1 MYYGCNN
8 CIPQS
13 SINYAYKSITIS
25 DKHFEKLYI
34 QFNFYVILKCERGD
48 TMKISGKYTYKWK
61 DIKWLDF
68 ILPVIYLVS
77 TFALS
82 LICSIFVF
90 ILYLGTEN
98 KAFQM
103 NDHMLNM
110 IQLIVDLIAFII
122 LFGTWILFYRRSF
135 KDRLT
140 QGIKHMKRYWKL
152 IILTFIVLF
161 ILKAIYPELV
171 DLFAP
176 ESWKFDETEND
187 KLIEQMFATP
197 FSTFLAFFSI
207 VIIAPIN
214 EEFLFRHLLIGELG
228 KKFSFTLMSIIS
240 VIIFASLHV
249 TEAKSP
255 LEIVMYLIIAIGLA
269 YVYLKSGRKLSVAI
283 ALHAL
288 NNLIAYCAMVFM
300 V

>member
-1 MYYGCNN
+1 
-8 CIPQS
+8 
-13 SINYAYKSITIS
+13 
-25 DKHFEKLYI
+25 
-34 QFNFYVILKCERGD
+34 
-48 TMKISGKYTYKWK
+48 
-61 DIKWLDF
+61 
-68 ILPVIYLVS
+68 
-77 TFALS
+77 
-82 LICSIFVF
+82 
-90 ILYLGTEN
+90 
-98 KAFQM
+98 M

-228 KKFSFTLMSIIS
+228 KKFKFYVDVYHFSYHLCFTTCHRSEITFRNCDVFNYCYRSRVCLFKIRTKVVCCDS
-240 VIIFASLHV
+240 VTCI
-249 TEAKSP
+249 K
-255 LEIVMYLIIAIGLA
+255 
-269 YVYLKSGRKLSVAI
+269 
-283 ALHAL
+283 
-288 NNLIAYCAMVFM
+288 
-300 V
+300 